1 MRSKQ
6 TLGLIALLLLSVGS
20 VGCDDQVK
28 RVPWFETMFRQASV
42 ETYEAPA
49 IPPAEGSVPLGAVM
63 HFDLRAADTLLVNPV
78 AAGPA
83 TVERGLVL
91 YTQFCVMCH
100 GTGGAGDGPVV
111 GVNRLPVGFVTMNLT
126 RPDALA
132 LSDGYIYGIIGNGRG
147 LMPSYRRIPADER
160 WYIVHY
166 VRSLQGVSTESTT
179 PAAAD

>member
-6 TLGLIALLLLSVGS
+6 TLGLIALLLLSVGT

-28 RVPWFETMFRQASV
+28 YVPWFETMFRQASV

-49 IPPAEGSVPLGAVM
+49 MPPAEGSVPLGAAM
-63 HFDLRAADTLLVNPV
+63 HYDLRAADTLLVNPV
-78 AAGPA
+78 AAGPE
-83 TVERGLVL
+83 TDERGLVL

-111 GVNRLPVGFVTMNLT
+111 GENRLPVGFVTMDLT

-166 VRSLQGVSTESTT
+166 VRSLQGVSTESTA
-179 PAAAD
+179 PATAD